1 MLCPSF
7 EHSHVQLN
15 SPALGPRICSQT
27 ESMQQNSSI
36 DKALRSTP
44 SLFHTH
50 LEQASETLPT
60 TADPDQ
66 LRELEPI
73 VCQVLASLGFLT
85 VHKEQGKPPRIDEQ
99 ELETLRARLRSL

>member
-60 TADPDQ
+60 TAEQ

-99 ELETLRARLRSL
+99 ELEALRDRLRSL